1 MKHEKQLGKECHCKR
16 EHFCWTQNQNCSSS
30 VNDMHSWPHNEAL
43 GQADVLAFNL
53 YDVYLPCNFPP
64 YSPSSQWQLP
74 EPTLIS
80 HPITP
85 TQERN
90 INSHLSTC
98 SSKRGQL
105 TSNATSRSFHHC
117 DYNKAL
123 GVLTLK
129 YFLKILVVIKL
140 KTHSVGLTDLHFLSI
155 NTYRICKLSNTYL
168 KSIQDV
174 KLAQLAKA
182 WC

>member
-1 MKHEKQLGKECHCKR
+1 MKPEKQLAKSATCKR
-16 EHFCWTQNQNCSSS
+16 KHLRWTQNQNCSSS
-30 VNDMHSWPHNEAL
+30 VNDMHSWPHQEAL

-53 YDVYLPCNFPP
+53 YDVYLPCNFPL
-64 YSPSSQWQLP
+64 YFPSSQGQLP
-74 EPTLIS
+74 VEPTLIS

-105 TSNATSRSFHHC
+105 TSNATSRVYTFHHC

-123 GVLTLK
+123 GVLTLM
-129 YFLKILVVIKL
+129 YFSKILVVIKL
-140 KTHSVGLTDLHFLSI
+140 KTQCWAYWFTLSKYKYLQDLQI
-155 NTYRICKLSNTYL
+155 K
-168 KSIQDV
+168 
-174 KLAQLAKA
+174 
-182 WC
+182 